1 MGMTRVDNSN
11 NQAAAKPI
19 ESGLSNSESFQ
30 RLKDLAAA
38 SKMRVLTPEEELEI
52 VKRFFGPQ
60 AEIID

>member
-1 MGMTRVDNSN
+1 MGMTQVDNSN
-11 NQAAAKPI
+11 NQVAAKP
-19 ESGLSNSESFQ
+19 EPDVSNSESFQ

-38 SKMRVLTPEEELEI
+38 GKVRVLTSEEELEI